1 MRTTT
6 DILDDIRS
14 HPEVDAHRLEYA
26 DACAIKDPDLARYI
40 RDEIAYWAVRLGPPY
55 DRGSEAVAKRLAHPF
70 LQYCYGVELYRGFVE
85 EITIDPY
92 VFLDRGDRLLDLAP
106 IRKVTFSPKPLP
118 PGMDTSQVGT
128 IVPSPV
134 PELMASPLLGRVY
147 SIAFRDTHFQL
158 WSYRDPR
165 HRERARQPACR
176 TTDHA
181 RSSPLSQAG
190 STSVRAF
197 LDSLWDRAFERPE
210 FRKMIRLGFPAYPG
224 EGRQRFE
231 QPWARGWEEVTE
243 VTPMPEHGR
252 ALEQRHGY
260 LPLLHA
266 VNKWG
271 EGRSITMSDQ
281 EIVLAVLRGTLPK
294 FPVGAPV
301 TEEMYALPPPKRH
314 STATDDW

>member
-6 DILDDIRS
+6 DILADIRN
-14 HPEVDAHRLEYA
+14 HPELDALRLEYA
-26 DACAIKDPDLARYI
+26 DACAAKDPDQADYV
-40 RDEIAYWAVRLGPPY
+40 RDEVGYWGREVGYRG
-55 DRGSEAVAKRLAHPF
+55 RTGSEAVAKRLAHPF

-92 VFLDRGDRLLDLAP
+92 VFLNRGDRLLDLAP

-158 WSYRDPR
+158 WRTEIPDIESVLASSHLDRLIMLGLPPYREPIDF
-165 HRERARQPACR
+165 EPAY
-176 TTDHA
+176 
-181 RSSPLSQAG
+181 
-190 STSVRAF
+190 
-197 LDSLWDRAFERPE
+197 LDRLWSRAFERPE
-210 FRKMIRLGFPAYPG
+210 FRKMIGFDFPGYPG
-224 EGRQRFE
+224 EGTRRFE
-231 QPWARGWEEVTE
+231 QPWERGWEELTE
-243 VTPMPEHGR
+243 VTPMLEHGR
-252 ALEQRHGY
+252 ALERRHGY
-260 LPLLHA
+260 LPSLHA
-266 VNKWG
+266 VNGWG

-281 EIVLAVLRGTLPK
+281 GIVLAVLRGTLPK